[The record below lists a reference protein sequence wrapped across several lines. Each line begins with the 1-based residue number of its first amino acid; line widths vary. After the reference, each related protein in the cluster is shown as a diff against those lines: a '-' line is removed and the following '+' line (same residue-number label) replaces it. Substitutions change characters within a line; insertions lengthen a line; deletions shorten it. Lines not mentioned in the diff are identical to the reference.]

1 MLVVQV
7 HRCSSG
13 TERRGVSA
21 GLLAG
26 GSAERG
32 VRLRGRRSIA
42 TGVGVPFCHR
52 WSPGPARAKPADG
65 GRCVF
70 LDRYGA
76 KRGFDTRLGGQGG
89 AMRHGG
95 VAQAARH
102 VSNARATTF
111 TATPRRGSGGS
122 RGGSQRGIE
131 FGANLE
137 RIWDE
142 GDRGR
147 SKEVGGGRRRS
158 TEIDR
163 DRPIFAD
170 LRSASLAGWTLDP
183 NLVVPSTRQTTCIL
197 TNATPARS
205 TPLTRQ
211 TTCILTRHVS
221 KCTYRRTRDHALA
234 LRRAPWATHV
244 RSLGHAGS
252 RNRALGI
259 PYLLIKSISR
269 LHEHARVTRVA

>member
-1 MLVVQV
+1 MREL
-7 HRCSSG
+7 R
-13 TERRGVSA
+13 
-21 GLLAG
+21 
-26 GSAERG
+26 
-32 VRLRGRRSIA
+32 RLRRHPGEGWADPAEGR
-42 TGVGVPFCHR
+42 
-52 WSPGPARAKPADG
+52 
-65 GRCVF
+65 
-70 LDRYGA
+70 
-76 KRGFDTRLGGQGG
+76 
-89 AMRHGG
+89 
-95 VAQAARH
+95 
-102 VSNARATTF
+102 
-111 TATPRRGSGGS
+111 SGGS
-122 RGGSQRGIE
+122 
-131 FGANLE
+131 NLE
-137 RIWDE
+137 RIWSEFGTREIE

-147 SKEVGGGRRRS
+147 SKEVGGGRPRS
-158 TEIDR
+158 TEVDR